1 MDGRIFSIASPD
13 KPENFAPKGLVCGFV
28 RVDRELTPGTR
39 LVLADQRRKLNV
51 EVVTDIRP
59 ARTAVQARQFVGCF
73 VPVRSFGSI
82 PATFRK

>member
-1 MDGRIFSIASPD
+1 MLTCVADVSIGRVDGRIFSIASPD

-59 ARTAVQARQFVGCF
+59 ARTAR
-73 VPVRSFGSI
+73 RKLGSL
-82 PATFRK
+82 